1 MSEKKLMRSDEA
13 MVLLLDKLVQ
23 KTEELKKEQIETKN
37 ELANQ
42 RQILNQQTPEGI
54 VDPMD
59 VRVTIENRVITPPLN
74 KVWFSV
80 SVVNDG
86 PDAVYIVV
94 NSEKSNTNPYPL
106 NKGETFEADFGC
118 PKIHDLLMHCETGTA
133 NLRVRG
139 VR

>member
-1 MSEKKLMRSDEA
+1 MIRSDEA

-23 KTEELKKEQIETKN
+23 KMEEVKKEQIETKN

-42 RQILNQQTPEGI
+42 RQILNEQTPEGI

-59 VRVTIENRVITPPLN
+59 VHVTTENKVVTPPLG
-74 KVWFSV
+74 KKWFSV
-80 SVVNDG
+80 SVVSDG

-106 NKGETFEADFGC
+106 YKGETFETDFGC